1 MTDLLND
8 RQSGTGRDP
17 RHSVDT
23 SSAQGTITVALVNDY
38 DVVVQGLARM
48 IEGQGDRLRV
58 VELDLQSPI
67 IGPVDIALFDTFAAP
82 LDWQPRLSSM
92 ARDPHIGAVA
102 VYSFMTDP
110 RAVEDSLAAGAD
122 GFLAKSLPA
131 EALVEGIESIAGGHR
146 VVDLGARDGGVAG
159 DHWPA
164 EGVGLS
170 PREAEMLSLIV
181 RGYSNE
187 EIARSRYLSPN
198 TVKSYIR
205 EAYRKIGVTTRAQ
218 AVAWGM
224 RNGLEPAH

>member
-1 MTDLLND
+1 MPVRVSVIND
-8 RQSGTGRDP
+8 F
-17 RHSVDT
+17 
-23 SSAQGTITVALVNDY
+23 
-38 DVVVQGLARM
+38 DVVVAGVRALLSPYA
-48 IEGQGDRLRV
+48 DRVLV
-58 VELDLQSPI
+58 VDTQLQATPDVS
-67 IGPVDIALFDTFAAP
+67 VDVALFDTFAAP
-82 LDWQPRLSSM
+82 LDWQSKLAELAAHPGVR
-92 ARDPHIGAVA
+92 AVA

-110 RAVEDSLAAGAD
+110 RAVEDSLTAGAC
-122 GFLAKSLPA
+122 GFLAKSLTA
-131 EALVEGIESIAGGHR
+131 TELVAGIESIAGGHR
-146 VVDLGARDGGVAG
+146 VVDLGAHDGGVSG

-164 EGVGLS
+164 EDVGLS

-224 RNGLEPAH
+224 RNGLETAR

>member
-1 MTDLLND
+1 MISVYCYFWHMPLYVSVIND
-8 RQSGTGRDP
+8 F
-17 RHSVDT
+17 
-23 SSAQGTITVALVNDY
+23 
-38 DVVVQGLARM
+38 DVVVAGVRALLSPFA
-48 IEGQGDRLRV
+48 DRVLV
-58 VELDLQSPI
+58 VDTQLQSP
-67 IGPVDIALFDTFAAP
+67 PDVAVDVALFDTFAAP
-82 LDWQPRLSSM
+82 LDWQLRLTEM
-92 ARDPHIGAVA
+92 ARGTKVGAVA

-110 RAVEDSLAAGAD
+110 RAVEDSLAAGAA
-122 GFLAKSLPA
+122 GFLAKSLSA

-146 VVDLGARDGGVAG
+146 VVDLGARDGGVSG

-164 EGVGLS
+164 EDVGLT

-224 RNGLEPAH
+224 RHGLEPAR

>member
-1 MTDLLND
+1 MPVSVCVIDDFDIVVAGVRALLDPFAD
-8 RQSGTGRDP
+8 R
-17 RHSVDT
+17 V
-23 SSAQGTITVALVNDY
+23 L
-38 DVVVQGLARM
+38 
-48 IEGQGDRLRV
+48 V
-58 VELDLQSPI
+58 VETQLRTNPDLV
-67 IGPVDIALFDTFAAP
+67 VDVALFDTFAAP
-82 LDWQPRLSSM
+82 LDWQVQLTKLAAD
-92 ARDPHIGAVA
+92 ARVGAVA

-110 RAVEDSLAAGAD
+110 RAVEDSLAAGAG

-131 EALVEGIESIAGGHR
+131 EALVEGIEAIAGGHR

-224 RNGLEPAH
+224 RNGLEPSH

>member
-1 MTDLLND
+1 MHCYFWRMLV
-8 RQSGTGRDP
+8 RV
-17 RHSVDT
+17 SV
-23 SSAQGTITVALVNDY
+23 VNDF
-38 DVVVQGLARM
+38 DVVVAGVRALLSPFAP
-48 IEGQGDRLRV
+48 RV
-58 VELDLQSPI
+58 QVVDAQLGSGPDV
-67 IGPVDIALFDTFAAP
+67 PVDVALFDTFAAP
-82 LDWQPRLSSM
+82 LDWQLRLTEM
-92 ARDPHIGAVA
+92 ARDMKVGAVA

-110 RAVEDSLAAGAD
+110 RAVEDSLAAGAA
-122 GFLAKSLPA
+122 GFLAKSLSA

-146 VVDLGARDGGVAG
+146 VVDLGARDGGVSG

-164 EGVGLS
+164 EDVGLT

-224 RNGLEPAH
+224 RHGLEPAR

>member
-1 MTDLLND
+1 MPLYVSVIND
-8 RQSGTGRDP
+8 F
-17 RHSVDT
+17 
-23 SSAQGTITVALVNDY
+23 
-38 DVVVQGLARM
+38 DVVVAGVRALLSPFA
-48 IEGQGDRLRV
+48 DRLLV
-58 VELDLQSPI
+58 VDTQLQSTPDVA
-67 IGPVDIALFDTFAAP
+67 VDVALFDTFAAP
-82 LDWQPRLSSM
+82 LDWQTQLTEL
-92 ARDPHIGAVA
+92 AADPGVGAVA

-110 RAVEDSLAAGAD
+110 RAVKDSLAAGAA
-122 GFLAKSLPA
+122 GFLAKSLSA

-146 VVDLGARDGGVAG
+146 VVDLGAQDGEVSG

-164 EGVGLS
+164 EDMGLT

-224 RNGLEPAH
+224 RHGLEPAR